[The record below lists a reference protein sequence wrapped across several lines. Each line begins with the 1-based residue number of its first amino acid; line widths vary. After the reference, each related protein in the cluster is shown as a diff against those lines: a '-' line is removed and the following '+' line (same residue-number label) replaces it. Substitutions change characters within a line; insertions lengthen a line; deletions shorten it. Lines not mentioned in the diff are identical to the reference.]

1 MIKNRRVSDKLEIIN
16 PDRNAKLA
24 PIYLEIIN
32 KLNSKYLT
40 TENVYFQ
47 DLVNFKTNK
56 ISPRHSWFE
65 YKQGY
70 AEKLVAYLIEKNNPP
85 KDSYVLDPFTG
96 VGTTNLVSQQLGY
109 KSIGYDI
116 NPVAILASKV
126 KTKHYPEALLRQI
139 DKLISKFTP
148 TRYTKNVPV
157 AKVISSSFEEDVF
170 KQLMYIK
177 GFYESIEDESIQ
189 NFLKLAYLSI
199 IQRAS
204 IRIKDGNGIK
214 LAKNKKKLDNVY
226 IFFVDKVKQMLHDAK
241 TNNFDQETI
250 LINGSMTLKNDFN
263 KISDKNVGIVI
274 FSPPYANCFDYCEV
288 YKLEFWMGGFVQ
300 NYSDFDKYRSIALRS
315 HVNSSFSHEFINKN
329 SNVEIIADLIST
341 HNVWNKNIP
350 DMIRGYFDDMEEI
363 LKNMSKVMIKGARAY
378 IVVANSGYRGV
389 LVPTDLLLAEIAE
402 KNGFQVNNIYIA
414 RKIRA
419 SSQQMSL
426 LHDGYNKLMRE
437 SIIEITI

>member
-1 MIKNRRVSDKLEIIN
+1 
-16 PDRNAKLA
+16 
-24 PIYLEIIN
+24 
-32 KLNSKYLT
+32 
-40 TENVYFQ
+40 
-47 DLVNFKTNK
+47 
-56 ISPRHSWFE
+56 
-65 YKQGY
+65 
-70 AEKLVAYLIEKNNPP
+70 
-85 KDSYVLDPFTG
+85 
-96 VGTTNLVSQQLGY
+96 
-109 KSIGYDI
+109 
-116 NPVAILASKV
+116 
-126 KTKHYPEALLRQI
+126 
-139 DKLISKFTP
+139 
-148 TRYTKNVPV
+148 
-157 AKVISSSFEEDVF
+157 
-170 KQLMYIK
+170 
-177 GFYESIEDESIQ
+177 
-189 NFLKLAYLSI
+189 
-199 IQRAS
+199 
-204 IRIKDGNGIK
+204 
-214 LAKNKKKLDNVY
+214 
-226 IFFVDKVKQMLHDAK
+226 
-241 TNNFDQETI
+241 
-250 LINGSMTLKNDFN
+250 MTLKNDFN

>member
-199 IQRAS
+199 IERAS

>member
-139 DKLISKFTP
+139 DKLIINFTP
-148 TRYTKNVPV
+148 TRYTENVPV

-199 IQRAS
+199 IERAS

>member
-139 DKLISKFTP
+139 DKLISNFTP

-199 IQRAS
+199 IERAS

-389 LVPTDLLLAEIAE
+389 LVSTDLLLAEIAE